1 MGSFLSKLLEFV
13 FVLEAVEFDVLLLLL
28 LCVLEVVFLL
38 LFDAVD
44 DSVFDMFEDEQAWD
58 KSASEFVLLDL
69 LDLWL
74 SCADGRP

>member
-1 MGSFLSKLLEFV
+1 MSKLLEFV